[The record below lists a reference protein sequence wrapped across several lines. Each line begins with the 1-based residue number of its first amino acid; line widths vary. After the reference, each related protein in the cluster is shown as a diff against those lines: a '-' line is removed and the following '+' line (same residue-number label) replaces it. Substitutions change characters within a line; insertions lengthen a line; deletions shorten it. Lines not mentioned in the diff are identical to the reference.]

1 MALYRVKW
9 RDGAATENLTFVESN
24 RLIEERPGDWAAVQF
39 MEHGS
44 DCHPDNEKRRREAWG
59 AKKKK

>member
-9 RDGAATENLTFVESN
+9 RDGTATENLTFVESN
-24 RLIEERPGDWAAVQF
+24 RLISEHPDKWSAVQF

-44 DCHPDNEKRRREAWG
+44 DCHPDNETRRKAAWG

>member
-1 MALYRVKW
+1 MYRVKW
-9 RDGAATENLTFVESN
+9 RDGTSTENLTFVESN
-24 RLIEERPGDWAAVQF
+24 RLITERPDEWAAVQF

-44 DCHPDNEKRRREAWG
+44 DCHPENETRRKAAWG